1 VHSERRNRGPR
12 RKVYYSFGSSLLPGD
27 LIFDGEQPILVIS
40 WRTVE
45 DQRVPYIAFPLDP
58 AHLKPLEHEPGGY
71 LYEVPPAWRDDT
83 K

>member
-1 VHSERRNRGPR
+1 VHSERRNKGPR
-12 RKVYYSFGSSLLPGD
+12 PKVYYSFGSSLLPGD
-27 LIFDGEQPILVIS
+27 LIFEGSQPILVIS

-58 AHLKPLEHEPGGY
+58 AHLKPLGNQPDGY